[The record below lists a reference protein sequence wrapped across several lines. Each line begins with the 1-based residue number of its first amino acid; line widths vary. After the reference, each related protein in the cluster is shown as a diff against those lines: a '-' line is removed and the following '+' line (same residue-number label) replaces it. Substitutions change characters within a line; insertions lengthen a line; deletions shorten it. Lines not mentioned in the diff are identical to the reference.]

1 MIQTHLVDLDELVQT
16 VRDINTREYI
26 AEAIAAYR
34 ARAYRSAIMGT
45 WVAVAHDIIGKIR
58 ELAVQGDAAAVT
70 FTTALDTAI
79 AQKATNSVQA
89 IKALQGIEN
98 DLLNQALNSF
108 EFITPQEHTDLDR
121 LKQDRNQCA
130 HPAFVTDMLLFQPS
144 PELVRAHI
152 AHAIHHLL
160 AHPPTQG
167 KNALARLK
175 SDLMQ
180 PSFPTDQKAVNEFME
195 MRYFN
200 HAKTA
205 LLDNFVTVLLKVLIK
220 ASEPDL
226 IGHEDAVLRCLV
238 AFAIA
243 QSNIFKMRMVEQ
255 LPRLTDLSGDGEL
268 KRVFRIL
275 PVDKR
280 CWSWLSQPTR
290 IKLERIVQT
299 FQYDAGSVGS
309 MLGALKV
316 DELRPKFVARVV
328 SFTEADRE
336 ALLSRH
342 HRPEF
347 VDAAIDLYSGV
358 QHFRDSDRIGSAVI
372 KPIAALMNADQVQR
386 LLAAAGS
393 NRQIY
398 MAGSITSEVL
408 LDLLEKTADLRE
420 ATKAAWQG
428 FMAAVLANSPSP
440 ERPTA
445 HPSVRRALEE
455 VGLWPVPPA
464 EGA

>member
-45 WVAVAHDIIGKIR
+45 WVAVAYDIIGKVR
-58 ELAVQGDAAAVT
+58 ELAVEGDAAAVT
-70 FTTALDTAI
+70 FTTASDTAI
-79 AQKATNSVQA
+79 AQKATNYVQA
-89 IKALQGIEN
+89 IRTLQGIEN

-130 HPAFVTDMLLFQPS
+130 HPAFVTDRFLFQPS

-205 LLDNFVTVLLKVLIK
+205 LLDNFVTLLLKVLIK
-220 ASEPDL
+220 ASESDL
-226 IGHEDAVLRCLV
+226 SGHEDAVLRCLV

-255 LPRLTDLSGDGEL
+255 LP
-268 KRVFRIL
+268 
-275 PVDKR
+275 
-280 CWSWLSQPTR
+280 
-290 IKLERIVQT
+290 
-299 FQYDAGSVGS
+299 
-309 MLGALKV
+309 
-316 DELRPKFVARVV
+316 
-328 SFTEADRE
+328 
-336 ALLSRH
+336 
-342 HRPEF
+342 EF

-358 QHFRDSDRIGSAVI
+358 QHFRDSDRIGRAVI

-408 LDLLEKTADLRE
+408 LETCSRKPLTFVRLPRRLGSASWRLYWPIHQARNDPRLIHRSAAPWKRLGCGPCRLPRGRKWHFLTAR
-420 ATKAAWQG
+420 
-428 FMAAVLANSPSP
+428 
-440 ERPTA
+440 
-445 HPSVRRALEE
+445 
-455 VGLWPVPPA
+455 
-464 EGA
+464 

>member
-45 WVAVAHDIIGKIR
+45 WVAVAYDIIGKIR

-70 FTTALDTAI
+70 FTTTLDTAI
-79 AQKATNSVQA
+79 AQKVPNYVQA

-98 DLLNQALNSF
+98 DLLNLAVSTF
-108 EFITPQEHTDLDR
+108 EFITSQEHTDLDR

-130 HPAFVTDMLLFQPS
+130 HPAFVTDMVLFQPS

-175 SDLMQ
+175 SDLIQ
-180 PSFPTDQKAVNEFME
+180 PSFPTEQKAVNEFME

-200 HAKTA
+200 HAKKS

-226 IGHEDAVLRCLV
+226 IGHEDAVLRCLA

-243 QSNIFKMRMVEQ
+243 HANTFKLRMVEQ
-255 LPRLTDLSGDGEL
+255 LPRLTDLSDDGEL
-268 KRVFRIL
+268 KRVFSIL

-280 CWSWLSQPTR
+280 CWSWLSPPTR

-299 FQYDAGSVGS
+299 YQYDAGSIGS
-309 MLGALKV
+309 MLGALTV
-316 DELRPKFVARVV
+316 DELRAKFVARVS
-328 SFTEADRE
+328 SFSQADRE
-336 ALLSRH
+336 ALLSRY

-347 VDAAIDLYSGV
+347 VDLAVDLFSGV
-358 QHFRDSDRIGSAVI
+358 QHFRDSDRIGRAVI
-372 KPIAALMNADQVQR
+372 KPFAALMNADQVQR

-393 NRQIY
+393 NYEIY
-398 MAGSITSEVL
+398 GAGRVTSEVL
-408 LDLLEKTADLRE
+408 LDLFEKTADLRE
-420 ATKAAWQG
+420 ATNAAWQN
-428 FMAAVLANSPSP
+428 FMTVVLANTPNPETPS
-440 ERPTA
+440 A

-455 VGLWPVPPA
+455 AGIWPMPPA

>member
-16 VRDINTREYI
+16 VRDINAREYI

-45 WVAVAHDIIGKIR
+45 WVAVAYDIIAKIR

-70 FTTALDTAI
+70 FSTTLDTAI
-79 AQKATNSVQA
+79 ALKATNYVQA
-89 IKALQGIEN
+89 IKTLQGIEN
-98 DLLNQALNSF
+98 DLLNQAISSF
-108 EFITPQEHTDLDR
+108 EFITAQEHTDLER

-144 PELVRAHI
+144 PELVRTHI
-152 AHAIHHLL
+152 AHAIYHLL

-205 LLDNFVTVLLKVLIK
+205 LLNNFVTVLLKVIIK

-238 AFAIA
+238 AFAI
-243 QSNIFKMRMVEQ
+243 SHSDIFRVRMTEQ
-255 LPRLTDLSGDGEL
+255 LPRLTDLSDDNEL

-275 PVDKR
+275 AVDKR

-290 IKLERIVQT
+290 IRLKSIVQT
-299 FQYDAGSVGS
+299 YQYDAGSVGS
-309 MLGALKV
+309 MLGALSV
-316 DELRPKFVARVV
+316 DELRPRFVARVMT
-328 SFTEADRE
+328 FTDGDRE

-347 VDAAIDLYSGV
+347 VDVAIELYSDVGR
-358 QHFRDSDRIGSAVI
+358 FRDSDRIGRAVI
-372 KPIAALMNADQVQR
+372 KPIAALMSADQVQR

-393 NRQIY
+393 NNQIY
-398 MAGSITSEVL
+398 RAGSDTSEVL
-408 LDLLEKTADLRE
+408 LDLFEKTADLRD
-420 ATKAAWQG
+420 ATKPAWQG
-428 FMAAVLANSPSP
+428 FMTTVLGNSPSP
-440 ERPTA
+440 ESPTA

-455 VGLWPVPPA
+455 AGIWPVPPA